1 MVYYI
6 CKFYKK
12 YALERRAIPL
22 VFSDLFFIYAFLAA
36 NLLCC
41 AFSRNLRVQNA
52 VLLAFSLAFYAWG
65 EPVYLL
71 LLIGVALVDFLC
83 ARAVWLGRHKRPRRF
98 PLILACV
105 LTLGALAVFK
115 YTGFFARTAQS
126 LTGWPAVIPQIALP
140 IGISFYTFQALSY
153 VVDVYRGEVE
163 PERSFA
169 RFLMYVS
176 LFHQCVAGPIVRYAD
191 VAQEIVSRRVERSDL
206 SDGITRFTVGLGKK
220 VLLANTCGLIAD
232 TALMTES
239 AASDVTKLND
249 NLAALSAR
257 PVLLLWLGVIAYMLQ
272 IYLDFSAYSDMAI
285 GMGRMVGFH
294 YKENFRYPYMARSVR
309 DFWHRWHISLSGFFR
324 DYVYIPLGGSR
335 RGMGRTL
342 LNMLIVWALTGL
354 WHGASWNFV
363 LWGLWFFLL
372 LAIERLFLGKWL
384 ERHPAVGHIGTLFAV
399 LFSWVLFRF
408 RELPLCLAVLR
419 GMFGLN
425 GNPFSSFETGSLWLN
440 YLFFL
445 PVAILACTPLLHNL
459 HTALARRARTDGG
472 GVTALLA
479 VTETLAPPALLLLST
494 AALVGNS
501 YNPFLYFQF

>member
-1 MVYYI
+1 MGREV
-6 CKFYKK
+6 KF
-12 YALERRAIPL
+12 L
-22 VFSDLFFIYAFLAA
+22 VFSSLFFIYAFLAA

-41 AFSRNLRVQNA
+41 AFSRHLRTQNA
-52 VLLAFSLAFYAWG
+52 VLLVFSLVFYAWG

-71 LLIGVALVDFLC
+71 LLIGVALVDFYC
-83 ARAVWLGRHKRPRRF
+83 ALALGKRRRKRPRRG
-98 PLILACV
+98 PLVLACV

-115 YTGFFARTAQS
+115 YTGFFAQTAQS

-163 PERSFA
+163 PEKSFA

-191 VAQEIVSRRVERSDL
+191 VAEEIVSRRVDRSDL

-220 VLLANTCGLIAD
+220 VLLANTCGQIAD
-232 TALMTES
+232 TALMTDA
-239 AASDVTKLND
+239 AASDAAKLTE
-249 NLAALSAR
+249 NLAALSSR
-257 PVLLLWLGVIAYMLQ
+257 PILLLWLGVIAYMLQ

-324 DYVYIPLGGSR
+324 DYVYIPLGGNR
-335 RGMGRTL
+335 HGMVRTL
-342 LNMLIVWALTGL
+342 FNMLVVWALTGL

-372 LAIERLFLGKWL
+372 LSLERLFLGKWL
-384 ERHPAVGHIGTLFAV
+384 ERLPAAVGRIFTLAAV
-399 LFSWVLFRF
+399 LFGWVLFRF
-408 RELPLCLAVLR
+408 RQLPLCLAVLR

-425 GNPFSSFETGSLWLN
+425 GNPFTNFETGSLWLN

-445 PVAILACTPLLHNL
+445 PVALLACTPLLHNF
-459 HTALARRARTDGG
+459 HRALEQRARLSGG
-472 GVTALLA
+472 GYTALLC
-479 VTETLAPPALLLLST
+479 VTETLAPPVLLLLST
-494 AALVGNS
+494 TALVGNS